1 MQAMKRN
8 KLRNAISVAIAL
20 SATGLTGMAFAQ
32 NATNPT
38 EGDEAETL
46 DTVVITGTRIKSQT
60 MTASAPVLEIGAEQF
75 KVTGFTRVDDLV
87 NQYPQMSGYFDSFDN
102 NGATGYGT
110 VDLRNLG
117 TNRTLTL
124 INGRRLQ
131 PGSSI
136 ATDLSIIPVAMIERV
151 DLLTGGASAVYGA
164 DAVAGVVNFVLNE
177 EFEGVSFT
185 AGYSGYQHNNDNEY
199 MQNLM
204 DIRKAAR
211 PGSAAQYDYP
221 DGSNGISGSSYNF
234 DMVVGSAFADGRGH
248 ASAWLTYRQND
259 PLFQGERDYSSCA
272 LNDPGTACGGSSTAG
287 NPNYIFNQSFF
298 ASINPTTGIWQRGT
312 YEAYNFAP
320 INYYQRPE
328 SRYNFGATAKFEIN
342 EHAIP
347 YVELLYTNRDNE
359 IQVAESGTF
368 FGQYLVFEC
377 DDLAWNQP
385 GAISPCESVAN
396 GGLGISGP
404 FGVYVGKRN
413 VEGGPRNFAIND
425 DQFRIVAGFEG
436 AINDNW
442 SYDISFLSGNTN
454 NSEIGIGD
462 FLSSKIETNLLN
474 CNDPAL
480 LNTPQCYNVYI
491 PGGVTVE
498 AAQALQGN
506 RIALRETGITSIT
519 GYVTGAIGRV
529 DLVAGFDWRE
539 ETYESQFD
547 SYSIEGDFAGAGG
560 RAVPLSGS
568 TVVSELFLEA
578 NVPLITEAHGFLK
591 TFNLDLGYRYSDY
604 YETFGGENTYKIGFV
619 SEMGPAV
626 VRAGYNKAIRA
637 PNIAELYTNQSVQ
650 LFQGADP
657 CAGVI
662 DADPNT
668 VSPTQTAAQCAL
680 SGVTAAQ
687 YGNILP
693 SPAGQYNQFQG
704 GNPDLT
710 PEEADTWTLG
720 VAFTP
725 LENLNVALD
734 WYDITIDNQ
743 IGAFGANTILNGCGQ
758 GVAIYCPLINRN
770 PVNGNL
776 WVGEDYFVTNVQL
789 NAGSIETSG
798 LDFSADYGFEWLA
811 GNWNV
816 GFVGSYVLS
825 YDLSPVPG
833 DSSANYECAGIV
845 NTSCGTLPDWKS
857 IMTVNY
863 AQDIWSVNARWRM
876 IGSVDYINTN
886 GTAGTVDRLVAA
898 NGGIGSY
905 NFFDL
910 SGNLVINSY
919 TNMTL
924 GVNNVFDK
932 EPPLVGATLALN
944 ANAPGGYDQAGRF
957 IFASVNVTF

>member
-20 SATGLTGMAFAQ
+20 SATSLTGMAFAQ
-32 NATNPT
+32 EVDKS
-38 EGDEAETL
+38 EGDAAETL
-46 DTVVITGTRIKSQT
+46 DTVVITGTRIRSQT

-75 KVTGFTRVDDLV
+75 KVTGFTRIDDLV

-185 AGYSGYQHNNDNEY
+185 AGYSGYQHNNDNTY
-199 MQNLM
+199 MQERMNA
-204 DIRKAAR
+204 RKLAR
-211 PGSAAQYDYP
+211 PGSASQYDYP
-221 DGSNGISGSSYNF
+221 DGSNGLGGESYNF

-272 LNDPGTACGGSSTAG
+272 LGDSGLSCGGSATAG
-287 NPNYIFNQSFF
+287 NTNYFINGSLV
-298 ASINPTTGIWQRGT
+298 SINPTTGRWQKGS

-368 FGQYLVFEC
+368 FGQYLTFNC
-377 DDLAWNQP
+377 NDLAFNQP
-385 GAISPCESVAN
+385 GAISPCASVAN

-404 FGVYVGKRN
+404 LGVYVGKRN
-413 VEGGPRNFAIND
+413 VEGGPRNFSIND

-442 SYDISFLSGNTN
+442 SYDISYLHGNTN
-454 NSEIGIGD
+454 NSEVGIND
-462 FLSSKIETNLLN
+462 FLSSKIATNILN

-480 LNTPQCYNVYI
+480 LNTPQCYNVFI
-491 PGGVTVE
+491 PGGVTKE
-498 AAQALQGN
+498 SAAALQGN
-506 RIALRETGITSIT
+506 RIALRESGITSIS
-519 GYVTGAIGRV
+519 GYVAGDVGRV
-529 DLVAGFDWRE
+529 GLVFGFDWRE
-539 ETYESQFD
+539 ETYASQFD
-547 SYSIEGDFAGAGG
+547 TYSIEGDFAGAGG
-560 RAVPLSGS
+560 PAVPLTGS
-568 TVVSELFLEA
+568 TVVSELFAEA
-578 NVPLITEAHGFLK
+578 NVPLITEPMGFLK

-619 SEMGPAV
+619 SEMGPV
-626 VRAGYNKAIRA
+626 TVRGGYNKAIRA
-637 PNIAELYTNQSVQ
+637 PNISELYTNQSVQ
-650 LFQGADP
+650 LFQGSDP
-657 CAGVI
+657 CSGAV
-662 DADPNT
+662 
-668 VSPTQTAAQCAL
+668 PTQTLAQCAL

-687 YGNILP
+687 YGNINA

-710 PEEADTWTLG
+710 PEEAETWTLG
-720 VAFTP
+720 FAITP
-725 LENLNVALD
+725 LENLNLAVD
-734 WYDITIDNQ
+734 WYDIKIDNQ
-743 IGAFGANTILNGCGQ
+743 IGSFGANTVLNGCGQ
-758 GVAIYCPLINRN
+758 GIAIYCGLINRN

-776 WVGEDYFVTNVQL
+776 WVGDQYYVTNVQL
-789 NAGSIETSG
+789 NAGSIETAG
-798 LDFSADYGFEWLA
+798 LDFSANYGFEWLA
-811 GNWNV
+811 GNWNI
-816 GFVGSYVLS
+816 GFVGSYVID
-825 YDLSPVPG
+825 YDLQPVPG
-833 DSSANYECAGIV
+833 NPAADYGCAGII
-845 NTSCGTLPDWKS
+845 NTSCGNISDWKS

-876 IGSVDYINTN
+876 IGSVDYIQTN
-886 GTAGTVDRLVAA
+886 GAPGTVDKLLQAD
-898 NGGIGSY
+898 GGIGSY
-905 NFFDL
+905 DFFDL
-910 SGNLVINSY
+910 SGNLVINSS
-919 TNMTL
+919 TNVTL

-932 EPPLVGATLALN
+932 EPPLVGATQALN